1 MIANFKYAAVMALA
15 FVSVGGVALDA
26 SAQAA
31 QAQGHGQVGM
41 ALPGA
46 APAPATAVAGE
57 SDHDM
62 NVGTLAIGYL
72 GRRGMLVGVGDGPTG
87 AAAPFNNID
96 TVVTDA
102 PIIGVRYW
110 IDEMLGIDAGLGLN
124 ITSLSGANDGADVAE
139 PSIFSFI
146 LHAGVPLSLADAGH
160 FSFQII
166 PEANVGYGSW
176 SLNQGPV
183 DQSGRGF
190 HIDVGAR
197 AGAEIHF
204 GFIDIPQLSL
214 QGSNGVA
221 FAHDSVH
228 WEDNAAPMTNDAD
241 GSRTS
246 FATSVQDN
254 PWNIFTSNVAAL
266 YYF

>member
-1 MIANFKYAAVMALA
+1 MRANIEYAGVMALA
-15 FVSVGGVALDA
+15 FVSVGGLAVDA

-31 QAQGHGQVGM
+31 QAQGQGQVGM
-41 ALPGA
+41 TLPGA
-46 APAPATAVAGE
+46 VPAPATAVAGE

-62 NVGTLAIGYL
+62 MVGTLAIGYL
-72 GRRGMLVGVGDGPTG
+72 GRRGMLVGVITTPPSTGPD
-87 AAAPFNNID
+87 FDNIA
-96 TVVTDA
+96 TQTTDA

-124 ITSLSGANDGADVAE
+124 VTSMSGSNNGADVAE
-139 PSIFSFI
+139 PTIFSFI
-146 LHAGVPLSLADAGH
+146 LHGGVPLSLADSGH

-166 PEANVGYGSW
+166 PEANVGYGTW
-176 SLNQGPV
+176 SLNQGAV
-183 DQSGRGF
+183 DQSGKGF
-190 HIDVGAR
+190 HIDIGAR

-204 GFIDIPQLSL
+204 GFIDVPQLSL
-214 QGSNGVA
+214 QGSIGVA
-221 FAHDSVH
+221 FAYDSVH
-228 WEDNAAPMTNDAD
+228 SEDNAANTDAD
-241 GSRTS
+241 HAQTS